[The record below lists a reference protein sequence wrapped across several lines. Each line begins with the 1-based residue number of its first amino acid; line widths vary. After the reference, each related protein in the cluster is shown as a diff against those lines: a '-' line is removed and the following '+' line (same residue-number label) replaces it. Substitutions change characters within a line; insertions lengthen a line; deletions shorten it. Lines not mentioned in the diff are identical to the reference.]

1 MLVSGAAMADDAYAG
16 ISIMTPGEAQIGYG
30 AAGKVDNYNN
40 PSAFKLYG
48 GLGLGQGYA
57 LEAGYGDF
65 GSWKFRNPANTSLPE
80 ASIKSDVFYL
90 AGKKT
95 LPLSEDFSI
104 YGKLGVAR
112 NHLKAVGF
120 DGQTTSDSSIRPMVG
135 IGADYRIYN
144 NLSAVLEFEYYGKT
158 KGAAGSYTQQK
169 LGTGLKYSF

>member
-1 MLVSGAAMADDAYAG
+1 
-16 ISIMTPGEAQIGYG
+16 MTPGEAKIGYG
-30 AAGKVDNYNN
+30 ATGTVDNYNN
-40 PSAFKLYG
+40 PKAFKLYG
-48 GLGLGQGYA
+48 GLNLGNDYA

-65 GSWKFRNPANTSLPE
+65 GSWKFNNPAGASLPG

-95 LPLSEDFSI
+95 LPLNADFSV

-120 DGQTTSDSSIRPMVG
+120 DGQASTDSSIRPMVG
-135 IGADYRIYN
+135 VGADYRITN

-158 KGAAGSYTQQK
+158 KGNAGSYTQQK
-169 LGTGLKYSF
+169 LGTGLKLSF